1 MKPDLVTSSQWFK
14 FNLYFTLE
22 HFMGLTLS
30 KKFIHPLRKKLYAE
44 ALQNPGMKERGELY
58 DIKSIERHA
67 FDPEMLK
74 NDTLLKQPLVFRG
87 VAKDWSAVQHW
98 SKQFFREHY
107 DKTPVT
113 IIDNP
118 GLVDKEKENTFKH
131 TTFGE
136 YFDEVEKDPS
146 KYLRFSR
153 VLDHNPVLLNDLNLN
168 WLRQFKYG
176 MNMGEQTFLF
186 MGEGDTRTPMH
197 AGLTHT
203 IFIGIKGR
211 KKWTICAP
219 NERFFLDPL
228 AARVLYF
235 YTDANPTVG
244 AAPDPQYPLAP
255 YLKKYEFVLEEGD
268 VLWLPSLF
276 WHYID
281 NITPTIGVAFKY
293 TNIPQSFKITNL
305 FTTLFFM
312 ATKPTIL
319 RSFLYNRTKGQDY
332 VFNSKSSKYH

>member
-1 MKPDLVTSSQWFK
+1 MKPELVTQSQWLK
-14 FNLYFTLE
+14 FNFYFLIE
-22 HFMGLTLS
+22 HFIGYRLS
-30 KKFIHPLRKKLYAE
+30 KKIIHPLRKRLYRE
-44 ALQNPGMKERGELY
+44 ALNNPGMKDRGELY
-58 DIKSIERHA
+58 PLSSYERTEFSKDIFE
-67 FDPEMLK
+67 DDLY
-74 NDTLLKQPLVFRG
+74 LKQPIVFRG
-87 VAKDWSAVQHW
+87 VAKDWPAVQNW

-168 WLRQFKYG
+168 WLRQFKNG
-176 MNMGEQTFLF
+176 LNMGEQTFLF
-186 MGEGDTRTPMH
+186 IGEGDTRTPMH

-203 IFIGIKGR
+203 IFVGIKGR

-219 NERFFLDPL
+219 NERFFVDPI
-228 AARVLYF
+228 AARVLYY
-235 YTDANPTVG
+235 YTDANPTTD
-244 AAPDPQYPLAP
+244 APYDQNYPLAHC
-255 YLKKYEFVLEEGD
+255 LKKYEFILEEGD
-268 VLWLPSLF
+268 VLWLPSMF
-276 WHYID
+276 WHYI
-281 NITPTIGVAFKY
+281 NNLTPTIGVAFKY
-293 TNIPQSFKITNL
+293 TNVPQSFKITSL
-305 FTTLFFM
+305 FTFLFFM

-319 RSFLYNRTKGQDY
+319 RSFFYNRLKGQDY
-332 VFNSKSSKYH
+332 VFNSKSAKYQ

>member
-1 MKPDLVTSSQWFK
+1 MKPDLITSSQWRK
-14 FNLYFTLE
+14 FNLYFLLE
-22 HFMGLTLS
+22 HFMGLTLA
-30 KKFIHPLRKKLYAE
+30 KKLIHPLRKKLYAE
-44 ALQNPGMKERGELY
+44 ALKNPGMKNRGQIYSLTEYEKFEFTDDL
-58 DIKSIERHA
+58 
-67 FDPEMLK
+67 LQ
-74 NDTLLKQPLVFRG
+74 NDELLKKPIVFRG
-87 VAKDWSAVQHW
+87 VAKDWSAVQNW
-98 SKQFFREHY
+98 SKFFFREHY
-107 DKTPVT
+107 DKTKVT

-118 GLVDKEKENTFKH
+118 GLVDKDKENIFKH

-153 VLDHNPVLLNDLNLN
+153 VLDHNPTLLNDLNLN
-168 WLRQFKYG
+168 WLRKFKYG
-176 MNMGEQTFLF
+176 MHMGEQTFLF
-186 MGEGDTRTPMH
+186 MGESDTRTPMH

-203 IFIGIKGR
+203 IFIGVKGR

-219 NERFFLDPL
+219 NERFFIDPL
-228 AARVLYF
+228 AARVLYY
-235 YTDANPTVG
+235 YTDANPTEG
-244 AAPDPQYPLAP
+244 APLDEQYPLAP

-268 VLWLPSLF
+268 VLWLPSLY

-281 NITPTIGVAFKY
+281 NLTLTIGVAFKY
-293 TNIPQSFKITNL
+293 TNIPQSFKITSL

-319 RSFLYNRTKGQDY
+319 RSFIYNRTKGNDY